1 MTLQNSEN
9 KLSSIASIKKL
20 GGIELSVVRTK
31 IKTAIVDLFEYYGE
45 NLTPQSFNALI
56 SDFEKKGYMFN
67 GADLELFFSNCQS
80 GKYKNRVETIEGKE
94 FKISFFRL
102 TPNVF
107 IEWLLIYI
115 DERCATFEAMQ
126 TKPNLSV
133 TQKEVELLKAF
144 ADANLK
150 KFPKPELKEVEE
162 NKTDYFEPA
171 KKLQAFLEAEF
182 KTNELIERTG
192 DWKELPYAMFG
203 ELRLTKHEYIAARF
217 NQLYENWYSE
227 YSQIETEI
235 TVTDFLTNQ
244 INNLTQ

>member
-1 MTLQNSEN
+1 MDFVFTKLQKYVLDLVDFYEVKISNEVFDMLINEFLTL
-9 KLSSIASIKKL
+9 
-20 GGIELSVVRTK
+20 
-31 IKTAIVDLFEYYGE
+31 
-45 NLTPQSFNALI
+45 
-56 SDFEKKGYMFN
+56 GYMLN
-67 GADLELFFSNCQS
+67 GADLEIFLANCKS
-80 GKYKNRVETIEGKE
+80 GKYKNRVDIIEGRE
-94 FKISFFRL
+94 FAVKFFKL
-102 TPNVF
+102 TPDVL

-133 TQKEVELLKAF
+133 TKKEVELLKAF

-162 NKTDYFEPA
+162 TKTDYFDPA
-171 KKLQAFLEAEF
+171 KKLQAFLESEF

>member
-1 MTLQNSEN
+1 MDFVFTKLQKYVLDLVDFYEVKISNDVFDMLINEFLTL
-9 KLSSIASIKKL
+9 
-20 GGIELSVVRTK
+20 
-31 IKTAIVDLFEYYGE
+31 
-45 NLTPQSFNALI
+45 
-56 SDFEKKGYMFN
+56 GYMLN
-67 GADLELFFSNCQS
+67 GADLEIFLANCKS
-80 GKYKNRVETIEGKE
+80 GKYKNRVDIIEGRE
-94 FKISFFRL
+94 FTVKFFKL
-102 TPNVF
+102 TPDVL
-107 IEWLLIYI
+107 IEWLKIYI
-115 DERCATFEAMQ
+115 HERSEAFATTQ
-126 TKPNLSV
+126 IKPKKPV
-133 TQKEVELLKAF
+133 TLAPTEVELIEIM

-162 NKTDYFEPA
+162 NKTDYFDPA

-182 KTNELIERTG
+182 KTNELIERSG

-217 NQLYENWYSE
+217 NQLYENWYAE